1 MNEEQKMIEQQLYA
15 QLCADVLPLFRRI
28 PTTAKYTITLGGS
41 HGKGLSDK
49 RSDFDFRVYYEA
61 CVDGP
66 QWGPIIDE
74 LNGYIEKW
82 KALEV
87 EIDGVWPRSIAEVD
101 KGLDVW
107 LSGEGSAQPYIW
119 NVWGYNMLT
128 DIYNQA
134 IVEDPCGVAQ
144 AWKDRLSNYPDALRD
159 SILKKHGDSL
169 RYWCA
174 DYHYY
179 NKSVRQDY
187 VFMASI
193 TARLMNDIMQI
204 IYALNRFY
212 FPGDGL
218 NLVFTKKF
226 AIKPEGLEE
235 RAVRILYPVNGSD
248 CLDRQYHDMIS
259 LIDDVLQLLP

>member
-1 MNEEQKMIEQQLYA
+1 MIEQHLYE

-28 PTTAKYTITLGGS
+28 PTTEKYAITLGGS
-41 HGKGLSDK
+41 HGKGLSDR
-49 RSDFDFRVYYEA
+49 RSDFDFRVYFES

-66 QWGPIIDE
+66 AWGPIWEE
-74 LNGYIEKW
+74 LNRYIAKW
-82 KALEV
+82 KALDV

-101 KGLDVW
+101 SQLDLW
-107 LSGEGSAQPYIW
+107 LSGNAVAQPYVW

-144 AWKDRLSNYPDALRD
+144 AWKDRLSVYPDTLRD

-169 RYWCA
+169 RYWRA

-179 NKSVRQDY
+179 SKSLRGDF

-193 TARLMNDIMQI
+193 TARLINDMMQV

-218 NLVFTKKF
+218 NLTFTPKF
-226 AIKPEGLEE
+226 TVKPDGLEE
-235 RAVRILYPVNGSD
+235 RAVRALYPGGGED
-248 CLDRQYHDMIS
+248 CLARQYGDTIS
-259 LIDDVLQLLP
+259 LIDDVLALLN